1 MTKKLAS
8 GEHGGIAAVCGKAK
22 LAAKLASHSVRDSH
36 TRTDDHHFRQMLKPL
51 LIYCST
57 SSCVFPLLST
67 FRTLSTCFLSEKP
80 LIISVSAPSRRGIAE
95 LRRRKL
101 REYRQWWRPP
111 RLRSACRPSMA
122 DETSTLGGGTTCS
135 ICFMGTPSRTS
146 PYPAGTNSRAET
158 APMCSRERVS
168 RARCAAR
175 RSRCSSRCMSAERA
189 FCWLGRSVENSKSCA
204 RIPPACLIGV
214 IS

>member
-111 RLRSACRPSMA
+111 RLRSACRPWRMRPPPWAAAPRAPSA
-122 DETSTLGGGTTCS
+122 SWA
-135 ICFMGTPSRTS
+135 PSRTS

-189 FCWLGRSVENSKSCA
+189 FCWLGRSVENWKSCA
-204 RIPPACLIGV
+204 
-214 IS
+214 